1 LNLWKFQ
8 NRKKRVTTQP
18 KIDRSAW
25 LALWAQRRRRVL
37 QQRRYPGPVLRAA
50 YPDLLQWD
58 WDLWNPYKWNV
69 WMSSN
74 GGVSYVLIEDYWTF
88 GDARQFAPDG
98 GSELYYIVGVDESGK
113 EITWH
118 SNAVRPDDAPVPTG
132 LLDGLL
138 AYYDFA
144 DSTNYVSHAVLDPLT
159 VRDDG
164 LTNPV
169 WSADTGPGG
178 KPALYFAGE
187 LDGSRDFQGNVLTL
201 DVTPWQYELSQ
212 LPLTVSFWLK
222 GDAVSNGEFIYGTM
236 PVTLMDSLSEQDV
249 CRLYT
254 YNGDSYLESRS
265 DTGEWNSV
273 DTGFSVLDDE
283 WHMHTL
289 VIDSTGVT
297 RYFDGDPLESS
308 EWFTPAE
315 GLWSA
320 DSLSVGG
327 LVWLGDLSTVFDGNL
342 TQFGFWQR
350 ALSVPDVAQL
360 YNDGNGLAYEMF

>member
-1 LNLWKFQ
+1 
-8 NRKKRVTTQP
+8 VTTLP
-18 KIDRSAW
+18 KINHRAW
-25 LALWAQRRRRVL
+25 LALWAQRRRR
-37 QQRRYPGPVLRAA
+37 RRVRGALPTLLPAPVLRAA

-58 WDLWNPYKWNV
+58 WDLSNPYKWNV

-74 GGVSYVLIEDYWTF
+74 SGVSWVLIEDYWTF

-98 GSELYYIVGVDESGK
+98 GSELYFIVGIDASGN
-113 EITWH
+113 EITEH
-118 SNAVRPDDAPVPTG
+118 SNNIRPDDATAPTG

-144 DSTNYVSHAVLDPLT
+144 DSSEFESHAVLDPLT

-164 LTNPV
+164 LTDPV
-169 WSADTGPGG
+169 WAADTGPGG
-178 KPALYFAGE
+178 NPSVYFAGE

-222 GDAVSNGEFIYGTM
+222 GDAVSNGEFIYGTI
-236 PVTLMDSLSEQDV
+236 PFTLMDSLSEQDV
-249 CRLYT
+249 CRVYT
-254 YNGDSYLESRS
+254 YNGNSYFDSRS
-265 DTGEWNSV
+265 DAGDGLSAE
-273 DTGFSVLDDE
+273 TGFSVLDDE

-289 VIDSTGVT
+289 VLDTTGVT
-297 RYFDGDPLESS
+297 RYFDGNPLESY
-308 EWFTPAE
+308 EWPTPAE
-315 GLWSA
+315 GLWPA

-350 ALSVPDVAQL
+350 ALSVADVAQL
-360 YNDGNGLAYEMF
+360 YNDGNGLAYVMF